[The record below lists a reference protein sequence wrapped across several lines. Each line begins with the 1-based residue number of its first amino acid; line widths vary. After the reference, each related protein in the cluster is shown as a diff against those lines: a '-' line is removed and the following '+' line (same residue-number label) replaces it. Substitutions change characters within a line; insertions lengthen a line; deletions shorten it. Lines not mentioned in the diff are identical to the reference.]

1 MLGVGTEQ
9 KRIVWP
15 AKVGRRAKGPCDPGL
30 SIGLTMTCYFACSA
44 CSLCS
49 LSNDGPQ
56 GANVTWLLL
65 NQFTTYEVIQ
75 FDPAAEKEPQTRIG
89 KINLSRTI

>member
-1 MLGVGTEQ
+1 MRPLTLEVDDCGIPSRKVKPYHNVVTEQ
-9 KRIVWP
+9 KRVVWP

-65 NQFTTYEVIQ
+65 NQFT
-75 FDPAAEKEPQTRIG
+75 R
-89 KINLSRTI
+89 